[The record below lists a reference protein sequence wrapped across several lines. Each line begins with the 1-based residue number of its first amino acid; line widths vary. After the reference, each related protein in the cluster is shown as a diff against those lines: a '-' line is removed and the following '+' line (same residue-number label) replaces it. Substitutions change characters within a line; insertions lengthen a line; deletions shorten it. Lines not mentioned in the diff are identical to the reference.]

1 MAPRALPPGEGV
13 TFVDRYGDHVNIAP
27 NGDGDVLISIGTPD
41 PNEPDRMVA
50 VPAVDLIPLFTSA
63 VKASGQTPEKL
74 RSTAIR
80 QGLVKP
86 RVTQPVKP
94 TRQARR
100 AQKRAA
106 TKKNQSAFI
115 KPEAK
120 EL

>member
-1 MAPRALPPGEGV
+1 MSPRALPPDEGV
-13 TFVDRYGDHVNIAP
+13 TFVDRYGDHINIAP

-80 QGLVKP
+80 QGLVRP

-100 AQKRAA
+100 AQAR
-106 TKKNQSAFI
+106 
-115 KPEAK
+115 EAK
-120 EL
+120 KQGSSFINPTSVKE